1 MGYLQMRDHLPQ
13 LDIDG
18 VKNIWIVKPGAKSRG
33 RGKRTSARKW
43 RKNTLSEQH
52 NSQERACSS
61 SISGLVLELTISH
74 FALVRVVS
82 MD

>member
-33 RGKRTSARKW
+33 RGKGTSARKW
-43 RKNTLSEQH
+43 RKNSLSEECT
-52 NSQERACSS
+52 NQERAFST
-61 SISGLVLELTISH
+61 SISGPVLEFTISH

>member
-1 MGYLQMRDHLPQ
+1 MVYLQMRDHLPQ

-33 RGKRTSARKW
+33 RGKRTLARKW
-43 RKNTLSEQH
+43 RKNTLNEEH
-52 NSQERACSS
+52 NSQERAFSS
-61 SISGLVLELTISH
+61 SISEPVSELTISH